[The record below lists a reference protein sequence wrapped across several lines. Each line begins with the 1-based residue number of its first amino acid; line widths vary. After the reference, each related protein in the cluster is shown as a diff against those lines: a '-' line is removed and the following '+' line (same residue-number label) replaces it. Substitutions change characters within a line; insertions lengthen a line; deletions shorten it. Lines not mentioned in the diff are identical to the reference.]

1 MSADA
6 RANDVTRARES
17 VIANVRIAKA
27 EVIATLEGGHR
38 DWPQLRASLE
48 AYIDYQT
55 AADVLGGM
63 TKMEKS

>member
-1 MSADA
+1 MSDA
-6 RANDVTRARES
+6 RVNDVTRAREA
-17 VIANVRIAKA
+17 VLANVKRAKA

-38 DWPQLRASLE
+38 DWPLLRASVE

-63 TKMEKS
+63 TRIEK